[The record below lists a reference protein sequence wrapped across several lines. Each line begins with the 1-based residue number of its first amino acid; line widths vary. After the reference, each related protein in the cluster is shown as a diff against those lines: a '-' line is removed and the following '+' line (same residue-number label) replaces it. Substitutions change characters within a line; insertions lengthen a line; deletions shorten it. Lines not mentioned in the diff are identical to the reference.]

1 MYNNTVLVG
10 RITKALEMK
19 TTTNGVN
26 VLSFTLAIN
35 KKVKEKDQVS
45 YISCVSFNKTAEI
58 LNQYCDKG
66 SLILVDG
73 ELQSRSYEKDNR
85 TIYVTEVVVGRVVL
99 LDNKQKVDNQDTLQS
114 SPRSVALNVKA
125 KKTET
130 TSERP
135 EIIESNDLDSNDLP
149 F

>member
-1 MYNNTVLVG
+1 
-10 RITKALEMK
+10 MK

-58 LNQYCDKG
+58 LNQYADKG
-66 SLILVDG
+66 SLVLVDG
-73 ELQSRSYEKDNR
+73 ELQSRSYEKDGK
-85 TIYVTEVVVGRVVL
+85 TVYVTEVVVNRVVL
-99 LDNKQKVDNQDTLQS
+99 LDNKQKSANIEVEPKP
-114 SPRSVALNVKA
+114 SPRSVALNKPKSEFEQRKQDVK
-125 KKTET
+125 ELLGDI
-130 TSERP
+130 P
-135 EIIESNDLDSNDLP
+135 EEMP

>member
-1 MYNNTVLVG
+1 
-10 RITKALEMK
+10 
-19 TTTNGVN
+19 
-26 VLSFTLAIN
+26 LAIN

-58 LNQYCDKG
+58 LSTYADKG
-66 SLILVDG
+66 SLVLVDG

-99 LDNKQKVDNQDTLQS
+99 LDRKEKTGNIEDEPKP
-114 SPRSVALNVKA
+114 SPRSQALNKPKSEFEQRKQDVKELLGD
-125 KKTET
+125 T
-130 TSERP
+130 
-135 EIIESNDLDSNDLP
+135 DDSLP

>member
-58 LNQYCDKG
+58 LNQYADKG
-66 SLILVDG
+66 SLVLVDG
-73 ELQSRSYEKDNR
+73 ELQSRSYEKDGK
-85 TIYVTEVVVGRVVL
+85 TVYVTEVIVNRVVL
-99 LDNKQKVDNQDTLQS
+99 LDNKQKSANIEVES
-114 SPRSVALNVKA
+114 KPSPRTDRLNQHKDTIDTRLAEA
-125 KKTET
+125 KK
-130 TSERP
+130 
-135 EIIESNDLDSNDLP
+135 IVNDDDLP

>member
-1 MYNNTVLVG
+1 
-10 RITKALEMK
+10 
-19 TTTNGVN
+19 

-135 EIIESNDLDSNDLP
+135 EIDTTKDLDSNDLP

>member
-58 LNQYCDKG
+58 LSTYADKG
-66 SLILVDG
+66 SLVLVDG

-99 LDNKQKVDNQDTLQS
+99 LDNKQKSANIEVETKP
-114 SPRSVALNVKA
+114 SPRSDRLNQHKDTIDTRLAEA
-125 KKTET
+125 KK
-130 TSERP
+130 
-135 EIIESNDLDSNDLP
+135 IVNDDDLP

>member
-58 LNQYCDKG
+58 LNQYADKG
-66 SLILVDG
+66 SLVLVDG
-73 ELQSRSYEKDNR
+73 ELQSRSYEKDGK
-85 TIYVTEVVVGRVVL
+85 TVYVTEVIVNRVVL
-99 LDNKQKVDNQDTLQS
+99 LDNKQKSANIEVEPKP
-114 SPRSVALNVKA
+114 SPRSVALNKPKSEFEQRKQDVK
-125 KKTET
+125 ELLG
-130 TSERP
+130 
-135 EIIESNDLDSNDLP
+135 DDSTDLP

>member
-58 LNQYCDKG
+58 LSTYADKG
-66 SLILVDG
+66 SLVLVDG

-85 TIYVTEVVVGRVVL
+85 TIYVTEVVVNRVLL

-135 EIIESNDLDSNDLP
+135 EIIETKDLDSNDLP

>member
-99 LDNKQKVDNQDTLQS
+99 LDNKQKSDKVEVEPQP
-114 SPRSVALNVKA
+114 SPRSQALNKPKSEFEQRKQDVKELLGD
-125 KKTET
+125 T
-130 TSERP
+130 
-135 EIIESNDLDSNDLP
+135 DDSMP

>member
-58 LNQYCDKG
+58 LNQYADKG
-66 SLILVDG
+66 SLVLVDG
-73 ELQSRSYEKDNR
+73 ELQSRSYEKDGK
-85 TIYVTEVVVGRVVL
+85 TVYVTEVIVNRVVL
-99 LDNKQKVDNQDTLQS
+99 LENKQKLDNKETLQPS
-114 SPRSVALNVKA
+114 IRSVALNTKA

>member
-73 ELQSRSYEKDNR
+73 ELQSRSYEKDGK
-85 TIYVTEVVVGRVVL
+85 TVYVTEVIVNRVVL
-99 LDNKQKVDNQDTLQS
+99 LDNKQKSANIEVEPKP
-114 SPRSVALNVKA
+114 SPRSQTLNKPKSEFEQRKQDVK
-125 KKTET
+125 ELLG
-130 TSERP
+130 
-135 EIIESNDLDSNDLP
+135 DDSTDLP

>member
-58 LNQYCDKG
+58 LSTYADKG
-66 SLILVDG
+66 SLVLVDG

-99 LDNKQKVDNQDTLQS
+99 LDNKQKSANIEVEPQS
-114 SPRSVALNVKA
+114 SPRTEKLLKPKTDFEKRQDEVK
-125 KKTET
+125 ELLG
-130 TSERP
+130 
-135 EIIESNDLDSNDLP
+135 DDSTDLP

>member
-99 LDNKQKVDNQDTLQS
+99 LDNKQKSAKVEVDVPS
-114 SPRSVALNVKA
+114 SPRSQEMLLKA
-125 KKTET
+125 DREKREKEIKET
-130 TSERP
+130 IDNS
-135 EIIESNDLDSNDLP
+135 SDLP

>member
-58 LNQYCDKG
+58 LSTYADKG
-66 SLILVDG
+66 SLVLVDG

-85 TIYVTEVVVGRVVL
+85 TIYVTEVVVGKVVL
-99 LDNKQKVDNQDTLQS
+99 LDRKEKTDNIVDEPKQ
-114 SPRSVALNVKA
+114 SPRSQALNKPKSDYEKRQDEVKELLGDI
-125 KKTET
+125 K
-130 TSERP
+130 
-135 EIIESNDLDSNDLP
+135 ESDLP

>member
-58 LNQYCDKG
+58 LNQYADKG
-66 SLILVDG
+66 SLVLVDG
-73 ELQSRSYEKDNR
+73 ELQSRSYEKDGK
-85 TIYVTEVVVGRVVL
+85 TVYVTEVVVNRVVL
-99 LDNKQKVDNQDTLQS
+99 LDNKQKSANIEVEPKP
-114 SPRSVALNVKA
+114 SPRSVALNKPKSDYEKRQDEVKELLGDI
-125 KKTET
+125 K
-130 TSERP
+130 
-135 EIIESNDLDSNDLP
+135 ESDLP

>member
-58 LNQYCDKG
+58 LNQYADKG
-66 SLILVDG
+66 SLVLVDG
-73 ELQSRSYEKDNR
+73 ELQSRSYEKDGK
-85 TIYVTEVVVGRVVL
+85 TVYVTEVIVNRVVL
-99 LDNKQKVDNQDTLQS
+99 LDNKQKSANIEVEPQP
-114 SPRSVALNVKA
+114 SPRSQTLNKPKSDYEKRQEEVK
-125 KKTET
+125 ELLGDI
-130 TSERP
+130 P
-135 EIIESNDLDSNDLP
+135 EEMP

>member
-99 LDNKQKVDNQDTLQS
+99 LDNKQKSDNIEVEPQP
-114 SPRSVALNVKA
+114 SPRSQALNKPKSEFEQRKQDVK
-125 KKTET
+125 ELLG
-130 TSERP
+130 
-135 EIIESNDLDSNDLP
+135 DDSTDLP

>member
-58 LNQYCDKG
+58 LNQYADKG
-66 SLILVDG
+66 SLVLVDG
-73 ELQSRSYEKDNR
+73 ELQSRSYEKDGK
-85 TIYVTEVVVGRVVL
+85 TVYVTEVIVNRVVL
-99 LDNKQKVDNQDTLQS
+99 LDNKQKSANIEVEPKP
-114 SPRSVALNVKA
+114 SPRSVALNKPKSDYEKRQDEVKELLGDI
-125 KKTET
+125 K
-130 TSERP
+130 
-135 EIIESNDLDSNDLP
+135 ESDLP

>member
-58 LNQYCDKG
+58 LNQYADKG
-66 SLILVDG
+66 SLVLVDG
-73 ELQSRSYEKDNR
+73 ELQSRSYEKDGK
-85 TIYVTEVVVGRVVL
+85 TVYVTEVIVNRVVL
-99 LDNKQKVDNQDTLQS
+99 LDNKQKSDKVEVES
-114 SPRSVALNVKA
+114 KPSPRSQALNKPKSEFEQRKQDVKELLGD
-125 KKTET
+125 T
-130 TSERP
+130 
-135 EIIESNDLDSNDLP
+135 DDSMP

>member
-99 LDNKQKVDNQDTLQS
+99 LDNKQKSDKVEVEPQPSLRSQTLNKPKSEFEQRKQD
-114 SPRSVALNVKA
+114 VK
-125 KKTET
+125 ELLG
-130 TSERP
+130 
-135 EIIESNDLDSNDLP
+135 DDSTDLP

>member
-58 LNQYCDKG
+58 LNQYADKG
-66 SLILVDG
+66 SLVLVDG

-85 TIYVTEVVVGRVVL
+85 TIYVTEVVVSRVLL
-99 LDNKQKVDNQDTLQS
+99 LDNKQK
-114 SPRSVALNVKA
+114 NVN
-125 KKTET
+125 TET
-130 TSERP
+130 TLQPIAKTEKLPKPKNEFEKRK
-135 EIIESNDLDSNDLP
+135 EEVTELLGVDTTDLP

>member
-1 MYNNTVLVG
+1 
-10 RITKALEMK
+10 MK

-58 LNQYCDKG
+58 LNQYADKG
-66 SLILVDG
+66 SLVLVDG

-99 LDNKQKVDNQDTLQS
+99 LDNKQKIDNKETLQPS
-114 SPRSVALNVKA
+114 IRSVVLNTKA

>member
-58 LNQYCDKG
+58 LNQYADKG
-66 SLILVDG
+66 SLVLVDG
-73 ELQSRSYEKDNR
+73 ELQSRSYEKDGK
-85 TIYVTEVVVGRVVL
+85 TVYVTEVVVNRVVL
-99 LDNKQKVDNQDTLQS
+99 LDNKQKSANIEVEPKP
-114 SPRSVALNVKA
+114 SPRSVALNKPKSDYEKRQEEVK
-125 KKTET
+125 ELLGD
-130 TSERP
+130 
-135 EIIESNDLDSNDLP
+135 INESDLP

>member
-73 ELQSRSYEKDNR
+73 ELQSRSYEKDGK
-85 TIYVTEVVVGRVVL
+85 TVYVTEVIVNRVVL

-135 EIIESNDLDSNDLP
+135 EIIESKDLDSNDLP

>member
-58 LNQYCDKG
+58 LNQYADKG
-66 SLILVDG
+66 SLVLVDG
-73 ELQSRSYEKDNR
+73 ELQSRSYEKDGK
-85 TIYVTEVVVGRVVL
+85 TVYVTEVVVNRVVL
-99 LDNKQKVDNQDTLQS
+99 LDNKQKSANIEVEPKP
-114 SPRSVALNVKA
+114 SPRSDRLNQHKETIDTRLAEA
-125 KKTET
+125 KK
-130 TSERP
+130 
-135 EIIESNDLDSNDLP
+135 IVNDDDLP

>member
-1 MYNNTVLVG
+1 MYNHTILVG

-19 TTTNGVN
+19 TTVNGVN

-35 KKVKEKDQVS
+35 KKVKDKDQVS

-58 LNQYCDKG
+58 LSTYADKG
-66 SLILVDG
+66 SLVLVDG

-99 LDNKQKVDNQDTLQS
+99 LDNKQKSDKVEVES
-114 SPRSVALNVKA
+114 KPSPRTEKLLKPKTDFEKRQDEVK
-125 KKTET
+125 ELLG
-130 TSERP
+130 
-135 EIIESNDLDSNDLP
+135 DDSTDLP

>member
-99 LDNKQKVDNQDTLQS
+99 LDNKQKSDNIEVEPKP
-114 SPRSVALNVKA
+114 SPRSQTLNKPKSEFEQRKQDVK
-125 KKTET
+125 ELLG
-130 TSERP
+130 
-135 EIIESNDLDSNDLP
+135 DDSTDLP